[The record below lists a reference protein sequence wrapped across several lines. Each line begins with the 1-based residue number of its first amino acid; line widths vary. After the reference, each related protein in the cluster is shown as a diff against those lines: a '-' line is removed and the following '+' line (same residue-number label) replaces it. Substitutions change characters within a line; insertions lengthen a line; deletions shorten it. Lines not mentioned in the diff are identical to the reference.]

1 MLRRLLRL
9 LGYVA
14 YAGAV
19 LLVFIAAG
27 YISFN
32 LFVRSGVTTVP
43 ELTNLTENE
52 AQALLADAGLNLRV
66 PDEGRRF
73 DESMPAGQILQQDP
87 GEGGIVKRGSS
98 VEAVVSLGQEL
109 VEVPDLSGQ
118 ALQAAQVTLS
128 AAGLALGRTAGVYS
142 VSGAPGTVVDQ
153 SPRPGELVARTAR
166 VELFL
171 CLEGRADTFVMP
183 DLVYRDYETT
193 RSFFER
199 REFRLGSIKFEFY
212 EGISPGVILRQYP
225 LPGHPLRRQDVISLV
240 VATSEQ
246 IQG

>member
-1 MLRRLLRL
+1 
-9 LGYVA
+9 VA

-43 ELTNLTENE
+43 ELTTLTEAE
-52 AQALLADAGLNLRV
+52 AEAVLADAGLNLRV
-66 PDEGRRF
+66 PDESRRF
-73 DESMPAGQILQQDP
+73 DESMPVGQILLQDP
-87 GEGGIVKRGSS
+87 GEGSIVKRGSS

-109 VEVPDLSGQ
+109 VEVPDLTGQ

-128 AAGLALGRTAGVYS
+128 AAGLGLGRTAGVYS
-142 VSGAPGTVVDQ
+142 ASGAPGTVVDQ
-153 SPRPGELVARTAR
+153 NPRPGEQVARTAR

-183 DLVYRDYETT
+183 DLVYRDFEST

-199 REFRLGSIKFEFY
+199 RDFRLGSIKFEFY
-212 EGISPGVILRQYP
+212 EGILPGVILRQYP
-225 LPGHPLRRQDVISLV
+225 LPGHPLRRRDVISLV
-240 VATSEQ
+240 VATSEK

>member
-1 MLRRLLRL
+1 MLARLLRL

-19 LLVFIAAG
+19 LLIFIAAG
-27 YISFN
+27 YLSFN

-43 ELTNLTENE
+43 ELTTLTEVQAE
-52 AQALLADAGLNLRV
+52 AVLADAGLSLRV
-66 PDEGRRF
+66 RDEERRF
-73 DESMPAGQILQQDP
+73 DETVPAGQILLQDP
-87 GEGGIVKRGSS
+87 GEGSIVKRGTS

-109 VEVPDLSGQ
+109 VEVPDLTGQ
-118 ALQAAQVTLS
+118 ALQAAQVTLH
-128 AAGLALGRTAGVYS
+128 AAGLSLGRTAGVFS
-142 VSGAPGTVVDQ
+142 LSGAPGTVVDQ
-153 SPRPGELVARTAR
+153 SPRPGEQVGRTES

-171 CLEGRADTFVMP
+171 SLEGRADTFVMP
-183 DLVYRDYETT
+183 DLVYRDFEST
-193 RSFFER
+193 RTFFESR
-199 REFRLGSIKFEFY
+199 GFRFGSIKFEFY

-240 VATSEQ
+240 VATTET

>member
-1 MLRRLLRL
+1 MLARLLRL

-19 LLVFIAAG
+19 LLIFIAAG

-32 LFVRSGVTTVP
+32 MFVRSGVTTVP
-43 ELTNLTENE
+43 ELTTLTEAE
-52 AQALLADAGLNLRV
+52 AEALLADAGLSLRLR
-66 PDEGRRF
+66 EESGRF
-73 DESMPAGQILQQDP
+73 DEALPAGQILQQDP
-87 GEGGIVKRGSS
+87 GEGSIVKRGSS

-109 VEVPDLSGQ
+109 VEVPDLMGQ

-142 VSGAPGTVVDQ
+142 PSGAPGTVVDQ
-153 SPRPGELVARTAR
+153 NPRAGEQVGRTSA

-171 CLEGRADTFVMP
+171 SLEGRTETFVMP
-183 DLVYRDYETT
+183 DLVYRDFEAT

-199 REFRLGSIKFEFY
+199 RDFRLGSIKFEFY

-225 LPGHPLRRQDVISLV
+225 LPGHQLRRQDVISLV
-240 VATSEQ
+240 VATTEQ